1 MGAFDEADPIGAT
14 GRPSARPPGAEP
26 KRVRDLRA
34 AFLDARQRTPRS
46 VREASYRF
54 AGRSVRLRVVGA
66 ALGDRTHRAF
76 AHLRRDPAGAQPE
89 LTIDLLDEAES
100 SVPGLLD
107 AAITDLDR
115 QWVACEGMLT
125 ASPDGRYVS
134 FRFQDSVMVLDRQ
147 AQHLIGCR
155 RRGAPLSG
163 GDYSKPLLLM
173 LSVWYHD
180 RGVQLLHTGLIA
192 HEGAGV
198 LIPGESGSGKST
210 TSLAGLAQGLEF
222 LGDDF
227 IGVERA
233 GEGGFVGHSV
243 YSTACIVRENLDRFP
258 ELRPHAVE
266 DRGAVEEK
274 PILFLSE
281 IFPARIRASVPI
293 RAVVLLRIRHERTQ
307 IRPARRAEALRHF
320 AASTLHTVVPRP
332 GRDALRMLGE
342 LVENV
347 PAWWL
352 LLGPDLCDIQ
362 PAVERIAASASAPR
376 AS

>member
-1 MGAFDEADPIGAT
+1 MVFEAGDQIGTT
-14 GRPSARPPGAEP
+14 GQPADQPADAEP
-26 KRVRDLRA
+26 TRARAMRA
-34 AFLDARQRTPRS
+34 AFLDAMRRQPQS
-46 VREASYRF
+46 VRDGFYRF
-54 AGRSVRLRVVGA
+54 AGRTVRLRVVGA

-76 AHLRRDPAGAQPE
+76 AHLREPAGAAPE

-100 SVPGLLD
+100 SVPGLMD
-107 AAITDLDR
+107 AASTDLER
-115 QWVACEGMLT
+115 QWVACEGMLA

-147 AQHLIGCR
+147 AQHMVGCR
-155 RRGAPLSG
+155 RQGAPLSG

-227 IGVERA
+227 IGIERA
-233 GEGGFVGHSV
+233 DTGGFVGHSI
-243 YSTACIVRENLDRFP
+243 YSTACIVKENLDRFP
-258 ELRPHAVE
+258 ELRRTAVE
-266 DRGAVEEK
+266 DRVTVEEK

-281 IFPARIRASVPI
+281 IFPERIRASVPI
-293 RAVVLLRIRHERTQ
+293 RAVVLLRIRNERTE

-332 GRDALRMLGE
+332 GREALRMMGE

-352 LLGPDLCDIQ
+352 LLGPDLRDIQ
-362 PAVERIAASASAPR
+362 PAVARIVSSASALRVP
-376 AS
+376 

>member
-1 MGAFDEADPIGAT
+1 
-14 GRPSARPPGAEP
+14 
-26 KRVRDLRA
+26 
-34 AFLDARQRTPRS
+34 
-46 VREASYRF
+46 
-54 AGRSVRLRVVGA
+54 
-66 ALGDRTHRAF
+66 
-76 AHLRRDPAGAQPE
+76 
-89 LTIDLLDEAES
+89 
-100 SVPGLLD
+100 
-107 AAITDLDR
+107 
-115 QWVACEGMLT
+115 MLT
-125 ASPDGRYVS
+125 ASSNGRYVS

-147 AQHLIGCR
+147 AQHMIGCR

-233 GEGGFVGHSV
+233 VTGGFVGHSI
-243 YSTACIVRENLDRFP
+243 YSTACIVKENLDRFP
-258 ELRPHAVE
+258 ELRPAAVE
-266 DRGAVEEK
+266 DQVTVEEK

-281 IFPARIRASVPI
+281 IFPERIRASVPI
-293 RAVVLLRIRHERTQ
+293 RAVVLLRIRNDRTE

-332 GRDALRMLGE
+332 GREALRVMGE
-342 LVENV
+342 LVETV

-352 LLGPDLCDIQ
+352 LLGPDLRDIQ
-362 PAVERIAASASAPR
+362 PAIARIVSTASGPR
-376 AS
+376 VS